1 MFLAKPVYRQPQLNA
16 AFGPRVPLE
25 TGTPLVGQESTIVE
39 APGASYYGPVML
51 LTIHQTPDLL
61 MCSCMA
67 QRGLSPLCSLPIFL
81 VVP

>member
-39 APGASYYGPVML
+39 APGAPHYGPVML
-51 LTIHQTPDLL
+51 LTIHLL

-67 QRGLSPLCSLPIFL
+67 Q
-81 VVP
+81 